1 VITATTVP
9 APPPIPAPVLIAH
22 ARHVAALVT
31 ALTAERAAA
40 WAELA
45 RVAGTR
51 GATFADALA
60 PARRVTLADEGLRAA
75 ALALRRSPALA
86 VTRRDETQLVAR

>member
-1 VITATTVP
+1 VTATPTGAT
-9 APPPIPAPVLIAH
+9 APPPIPAPVRVAH
-22 ARHVAALVT
+22 ALHVA

-45 RVAGTR
+45 RVAATR

-75 ALALRRSPALA
+75 ALALRR
-86 VTRRDETQLVAR
+86 